1 MKDDSMIQIT
11 DTRSERKNKNQ
22 KKARKSKKKTRNS
35 KKAGN
40 GSSRRVRRQLT
51 DTGRPIEMCATVL
64 PALLGV
70 CYFWP
75 SICSDTEATSTEQ
88 TTEVPDYYEDYEDY
102 EYDSYSDDSGV

>member
-1 MKDDSMIQIT
+1 MLKRKGKIK
-11 DTRSERKNKNQ
+11 TRKGQKNF
-22 KKARKSKKKTRNS
+22 KKKTRNI
-35 KKAGN
+35 KKKNRKAGK

-75 SICSDTEATSTEQ
+75 SICSNTEVT
-88 TTEVPDYYEDYEDY
+88 TTEPTTDVPDYYEDYEEYD
-102 EYDSYSDDSGV
+102 YDSYADDSDV